1 MKKWIILILIAAI
14 WGYGAILAWTMR
26 DAGSQVFIYYGE
38 GEAVEEQLIS
48 HALDG
53 EQEQTRKMLPE
64 ITAWSRAE
72 RLKVLNPGL
81 GRSEEADCIAVYGLK
96 EMASSPRLLGG
107 TYGCRSDQDGC
118 VISSGLAM
126 ELFGGLDVA
135 GKYIWCRQKPYRIRG
150 VTDESSHVILLPAKE
165 KDAMRYMMF
174 TYVRGAESGAEEG
187 TSHGMETGKSAAEN
201 FLYRNGIKSGKVLV
215 DGTYFS
221 SAAGLGVCLPLW
233 ITSVWMLSGLSGS
246 RRGIRGRTKEGIKKS
261 IKKST
266 KEFILAAV
274 FSLAGLLLA
283 WKLELKIPPD
293 LIPSRWSDFEFWA
306 RKIGEMRSDMA
317 DMGEAGAVWWL
328 AQMKGR
334 LSVCLLCSFIGAA
347 GGVIWTAKC
356 TGRSRE

>member
-1 MKKWIILILIAAI
+1 MKKWIILILIAAL
-14 WGYGAILAWTMR
+14 WGFGAILAWTMR
-26 DAGSQVFIYYGE
+26 DAGSHVFMYYGE
-38 GEAVEEQLIS
+38 GEAVEKQLIT
-48 HALDG
+48 HALDR
-53 EQEQTRKMLPE
+53 EQEQGRYMLPE

-72 RLKVLNPGL
+72 RLKVMNPGL
-81 GRSEEADCIAVYGLK
+81 GRSGEADCIAVYGLM
-96 EMASSPRLLGG
+96 EMASYPRLIGG
-107 TYGCRSDQDGC
+107 TYGYRSDQDGC
-118 VISSGLAM
+118 LISSGLAM

-233 ITSVWMLSGLSGS
+233 ITSVWMLSGLPGS

-274 FSLAGLLLA
+274 FFLAGLFLA

-293 LIPSRWSDFEFWA
+293 LIPSRWSDFEFWSG
-306 RKIGEMRSDMA
+306 KIEELRSDMA
-317 DMGEAGAVWWL
+317 AVGEAGDVWWL
-328 AQMKGR
+328 AQMKSR
-334 LSVCLLCSFIGAA
+334 LLLCLFCSFAGTA
-347 GGVIWTAKC
+347 GGVLWGVKC
-356 TGRSRE
+356 TGRPGE